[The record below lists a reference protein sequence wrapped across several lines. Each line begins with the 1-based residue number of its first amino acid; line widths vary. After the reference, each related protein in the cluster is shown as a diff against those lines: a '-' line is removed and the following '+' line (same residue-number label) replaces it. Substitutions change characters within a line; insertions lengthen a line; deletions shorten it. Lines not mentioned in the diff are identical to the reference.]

1 MTNRLEHLFDC
12 AFGENHHTCLQGG
25 AEEPLYLPGEAG
37 EPHTIYYREDYF
49 ASALHE
55 VAHWCVAGAE
65 RRKQTDYGYW
75 YAADGRSVEQQALFE
90 QHEIRPQAIEWV
102 FNQACGRAF
111 SVSADNLELG
121 LGPSDGFKNA
131 IFRQVQDFCQR
142 GLPDRAARF
151 VEVLSQHFA
160 VENPLDSHRYRL
172 RDL

>member
-1 MTNRLEHLFDC
+1 MSQTLERLFAETFAAEFD
-12 AFGENHHTCLQGG
+12 TRLQGG
-25 AEEPLYLPGEAG
+25 AEEPFFETAKPGQAAII
-37 EPHTIYYREDYF
+37 HYRHDYF

-55 VAHWCVAGAE
+55 VAHWCVAGTS
-65 RRKQTDYGYW
+65 RREKDDYGYW

-160 VENPLDSHRYRL
+160 VENPLESHRYRL